1 METPARVVRSVHLDL
16 DRDAAW
22 RLVGTADG
30 LARWL
35 GADVHLDPAA
45 GAALRVRDDDGVER
59 HGRVVEVDEG
69 RSLAFEWATD
79 EGTPSSVTFTV
90 DDDGDGSRVTV
101 VEEHA
106 GGSMAACLDAG
117 AAWDHRMLHLEVGAL
132 GAVPAFAGRGAALD
146 LMA

>member
-1 METPARVVRSVHLDL
+1 MESPTRVVRSVRLDV

-22 RLVGTADG
+22 DLVGTEAG

-35 GADVHLDPAA
+35 GGEVRLDPSA

-59 HGRVVEVDEG
+59 IGRVVEVDAG
-69 RSLAFEWATD
+69 RALTFEWAGDDGAAST
-79 EGTPSSVTFTV
+79 VTFTV

-101 VEEHA
+101 TEEA
-106 GGSMAACLDAG
+106 SGGSIAACADAG

-132 GAVPAFAGRGAALD
+132 ALRSAPAFAAL
-146 LMA
+146 